1 MKDNICSSCGDAVL
15 VRSEECSLVCTSCGS
30 ENFSDMFE
38 NSMIVGVCNY
48 SQLQNGY
55 SRINRF
61 KNYLYSVL
69 GIHFGPGSNS
79 PIWQHLKPC
88 ETIDDLMKQLSNS
101 PTKNK
106 HYESL
111 HSYAKVFL
119 VNYIPPKPLS
129 LREIDQ
135 IRKLFL
141 DVQYSYAQIYG
152 SKTVFFS
159 YPWLLHTILT
169 ALGREDH
176 LCFVKNLKCKKRA
189 AGYLKKF
196 EVCIDH
202 LLDTE
207 KNLSCLCV
215 TIKTYMVTRKESLKE
230 LRPCALG
237 RLCIVV

>member
-1 MKDNICSSCGDAVL
+1 MKCSSCGDGTL
-15 VRSEECSLVCTSCGS
+15 VRTVEFSIVCTSCGS
-30 ENFSDMFE
+30 EDFSDMFE

-48 SQLQNGY
+48 AQLQTGY

-69 GIHFGPGSNS
+69 GIHFGPGCNS

-88 ETIDDLMKQLSNS
+88 NNMGEMMKQLSNS

-106 HYESL
+106 HYECL

-119 VNYIPPKPLS
+119 ANYTIPKPLS
-129 LREIDQ
+129 LRNIEQ
-135 IRKLFL
+135 VKKLFL
-141 DVQYSYAQIYG
+141 DIQYSYAQIYG
-152 SKTVFFS
+152 AKTVFFS

-169 ALGREDH
+169 AMGREDY
-176 LCFVKNLKCKKRA
+176 LIFVKNLKCKKRA
-189 AGYLKKF
+189 AGYLEKF

-202 LLDTE
+202 LLDSE

-215 TIKTYMVTRKESLKE
+215 TIKTYLIKQKESLKAP
-230 LRPCALG
+230 RPCALV
-237 RLCIVV
+237 RSCTVV